1 MIVLVDTSA
10 LIALLDEDDLRHHEA
25 VATFRWLA
33 KNVSLVTHNYVEV
46 EAVAVAERRFGAPA
60 ARQLTDLIFPIL
72 RTIWID
78 EQTHTNVLSTRRT
91 ARGASLVDQ
100 ISFAVMRS
108 NAIDTVFAYDA
119 DFERE
124 GFELARVPGP
134 LTAERQV
141 HEGSAPYG
149 DAVSDDLVSVAEI
162 SARAG
167 RPVNTIQSWR
177 RRHADF
183 PTPLT
188 ELAAGPIWSWPTVAT
203 WIASRPKHSGAESV

>member
-1 MIVLVDTSA
+1 VIVFVDTSA
-10 LIALLDEDDLRHHEA
+10 LIALLDEDDLRHREA

-33 KNVSLVTHNYVEV
+33 KNVTLVTHNYVEV
-46 EAVAVAERRFGAPA
+46 EAVAVAERRFGAA
-60 ARQLTDLIFPIL
+60 AGHRLTDLIFPII

-78 EQTHTNVLSTRRT
+78 EQMHANALSARRT

-108 NAIDTVFAYDA
+108 NAINTVFAYDA
-119 DFERE
+119 DFESE

-134 LTAERQV
+134 LTAEHQL

-149 DAVSDDLVSVAEI
+149 AVSDDLVSVAEI

-203 WIASRPKHSGAESV
+203 WIARRPSPPRP